1 MGKVRKTMTIEN
13 VAQKTQLLLKQ
24 ATLEYEEKIFLLF
37 VRLLKYFQ
45 MFGKTVREL
54 LCQLRSR
61 NTAWKTQ
68 LLIEQKTFECQ
79 EKTFWDICTSLKPFT
94 YVQETCMSTYM

>member
-24 ATLEYEEKIFLLF
+24 ATFEYEEKFFLLF

-54 LCQLRSR
+54 LLVKKS
-61 NTAWKTQ
+61 
-68 LLIEQKTFECQ
+68 
-79 EKTFWDICTSLKPFT
+79 
-94 YVQETCMSTYM
+94 

>member
-13 VAQKTQLLLKQ
+13 VAQKTWLLLKQ
-24 ATLEYEEKIFLLF
+24 ATFEYEEKFFLLF

-54 LCQLRSR
+54 LLVKKS
-61 NTAWKTQ
+61 
-68 LLIEQKTFECQ
+68 
-79 EKTFWDICTSLKPFT
+79 
-94 YVQETCMSTYM
+94 

>member
-13 VAQKTQLLLKQ
+13 VAQKTQPLLKQ
-24 ATLEYEEKIFLLF
+24 TTFEYQEKFFLLF
-37 VRLLKYFQ
+37 VRL
-45 MFGKTVREL
+45 REL

-79 EKTFWDICTSLKPFT
+79 EKKFWDICTSLKPFT

>member
-13 VAQKTQLLLKQ
+13 VAQKTWLLLKQ
-24 ATLEYEEKIFLLF
+24 ATFEYEEKNFLLF

-54 LCQLRSR
+54 LLVKKS
-61 NTAWKTQ
+61 
-68 LLIEQKTFECQ
+68 
-79 EKTFWDICTSLKPFT
+79 
-94 YVQETCMSTYM
+94 